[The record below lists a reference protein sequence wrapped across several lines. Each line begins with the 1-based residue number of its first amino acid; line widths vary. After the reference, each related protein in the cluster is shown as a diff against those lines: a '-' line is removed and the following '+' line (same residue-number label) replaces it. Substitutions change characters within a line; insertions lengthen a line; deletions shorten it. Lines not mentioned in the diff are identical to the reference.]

1 MTEQIEQRAVLEYVL
16 LRLLA
21 DHPDGLSTTDAYDL
35 IDTNHDFPE
44 AWYRA
49 IPTTGGYDALA
60 RHGYADWRDVPQ
72 EKLVELVK
80 TEPQWQNELRWA
92 RNELRK
98 RKHLDTGAP
107 RGTWRLTSAG
117 MKAAGKITLAAL
129 PPAARPIAT
138 PRERPR
144 VAAGGG
150 SGTGGRPAGA
160 EHREALLRKLD
171 ALVSSMPIADLDLL
185 IDIARSVRARSL
197 SDEPSIRRP
206 SGA

>member
-1 MTEQIEQRAVLEYVL
+1 MAEQIEQRTVLEYVL
-16 LRLLA
+16 LHLLA
-21 DHPDGLSTTDAYDL
+21 EHPDGLTTTDAYDL
-35 IDTNHDFPE
+35 IDASYDFPE
-44 AWYRA
+44 EWYRA
-49 IPTTGGYDALA
+49 IPTTGGYETLA
-60 RHGYADWRDVPQ
+60 RHGYHDWRDVPQ

-98 RKHLDTGAP
+98 RKHLDGDAP
-107 RGTWRLTSAG
+107 RGLWRLTSAG
-117 MKAAGKITLAAL
+117 MKSAGKITLATL
-129 PPAARPIAT
+129 PPAARRIAT

-144 VAAGGG
+144 VAVAEGSLRDRPSAG
-150 SGTGGRPAGA
+150 S

-197 SDEPSIRRP
+197 ADDLPMRRP
-206 SGA
+206 NGV